1 MVKTATGV
9 LLCVYCAVL
18 GEPKGL
24 PRNQIYQQNSK
35 KIRLQNTRIIL
46 NLYKKLSP

>member
-9 LLCVYCAVL
+9 LLYVYCTVL
-18 GEPKGL
+18 WEPQGL
-24 PRNQIYQQNSK
+24 PRNQIYRQNSK
-35 KIRLQNTRIIL
+35 KVRLQNTRIIL